1 MKFYTRMLV
10 VFLALMFG
18 FSSMDSYAQQQP
30 QKMDL
35 NVMAEEEADK
45 LQKLL
50 DLEDWQ
56 VFYVDSTLKANYAA
70 LQAEFDKLQKSKVTN
85 AAIYQEAQDKCWDKI
100 EATYKKYFTEA
111 QWALYLKNGAAKH
124 QKQRAKRREKAKMQ

>member
-1 MKFYTRMLV
+1 MTSYFYKLV
-10 VFLALMFG
+10 MFFAVMTG
-18 FSSMDSYAQQQP
+18 VSLLDASAQQQP
-30 QKMDL
+30 EKPDL

-70 LQAEFDKLQKSKVTN
+70 LQLEFENLQKAKVTN
-85 AAIYQEAQDKCWDKI
+85 TAIYQEAQDKFWDSV
-100 EATYKKYFTEA
+100 EASYKKYFTDK
-111 QWALYLKNGAAKH
+111 QWALYLKNGAAKA
-124 QKQRAKRREKAKMQ
+124 QKQSAKRRENKK

>member
-1 MKFYTRMLV
+1 MTSYFYKLV
-10 VFLALMFG
+10 MFFAVMTG
-18 FSSMDSYAQQQP
+18 VSLLDASAQQQP
-30 QKMDL
+30 EKPDL

-70 LQAEFDKLQKSKVTN
+70 LQLEFENLQKAKVTN
-85 AAIYQEAQDKCWDKI
+85 TAIYQEAQDKFWDSV
-100 EATYKKYFTEA
+100 EASYKKYFTDK
-111 QWALYLKNGAAKH
+111 QWALYLKNGAAKA
-124 QKQRAKRREKAKMQ
+124 QKQRAKRRENKK

>member
-1 MKFYTRMLV
+1 MKSYISVLV
-10 VFLALMFG
+10 TFMAVLLN
-18 FSSMDSYAQQQP
+18 FSSMNVYAQQQP
-30 QKMDL
+30 EKPDL

-70 LQAEFDKLQKSKVTN
+70 LQLEFENLQKAKVTN
-85 AAIYQEAQDKCWDKI
+85 TAIYQEAQDKFWDSV
-100 EATYKKYFTEA
+100 EASYKKYFTDK
-111 QWALYLKNGAAKH
+111 QWALYLKNGAAKA
-124 QKQRAKRREKAKMQ
+124 QKQRAKRRENKK

>member
-1 MKFYTRMLV
+1 MKSYISVLV
-10 VFLALMFG
+10 TFMAALLN
-18 FSSMDSYAQQQP
+18 FSSMNVYAQQQP
-30 QKMDL
+30 EKPDL

-70 LQAEFDKLQKSKVTN
+70 LQLEFENLQKAKVTHT
-85 AAIYQEAQDKCWDKI
+85 AIYKEAQDKFWDSV
-100 EATYKKYFTEA
+100 EASYKKYFTDK
-111 QWALYLKNGAAKH
+111 QWALYLKNGAAKA
-124 QKQRAKRREKAKMQ
+124 QKQRAKRRENKK

>member
-1 MKFYTRMLV
+1 MASYFYKLV
-10 VFLALMFG
+10 MFFAVIAG
-18 FSSMDSYAQQQP
+18 VSLLDASAQQQP
-30 QKMDL
+30 EKPDL

-70 LQAEFDKLQKSKVTN
+70 LQLEFENLQKAKVTN
-85 AAIYQEAQDKCWDKI
+85 TAIYQEAQDKFWDSV
-100 EATYKKYFTEA
+100 EASYKKYFTDK
-111 QWALYLKNGAAKH
+111 QWALYLKNGAAKA
-124 QKQRAKRREKAKMQ
+124 QKQRAKRRENKK

>member
-1 MKFYTRMLV
+1 MTSYFYKLV
-10 VFLALMFG
+10 MFFAVMTG
-18 FSSMDSYAQQQP
+18 VSLLDASAQQQP
-30 QKMDL
+30 EKPAL

-70 LQAEFDKLQKSKVTN
+70 LQLEFENLQKAKVTN
-85 AAIYQEAQDKCWDKI
+85 TAIYQEAQDKFWDSV
-100 EATYKKYFTEA
+100 EASYKKYFTDK
-111 QWALYLKNGAAKH
+111 QWALYLKNGAGKA
-124 QKQRAKRREKAKMQ
+124 QKQRAKRRENKK

>member
-1 MKFYTRMLV
+1 MKSYISVLV
-10 VFLALMFG
+10 TFMAALLN
-18 FSSMDSYAQQQP
+18 FSSMSVYAQQQP
-30 QKMDL
+30 EKPDL

-70 LQAEFDKLQKSKVTN
+70 LQVEFDNLQKAKVTN
-85 AAIYQEAQDKCWDKI
+85 TAIYQEAQDKFWDRV
-100 EATYKKYFTEA
+100 EASYKKYFTDK
-111 QWALYLKNGAAKH
+111 QWALYLKNGAAKA
-124 QKQRAKRREKAKMQ
+124 QKQRAKRRENKK

>member
-1 MKFYTRMLV
+1 MTSYFYKLV
-10 VFLALMFG
+10 MFFAVMTG
-18 FSSMDSYAQQQP
+18 VSLLDASAQQQP
-30 QKMDL
+30 EKPDL

-70 LQAEFDKLQKSKVTN
+70 LQLEFENLQKAKVTN
-85 AAIYQEAQDKCWDKI
+85 TAIYQEAQDKFWDSV
-100 EATYKKYFTEA
+100 EASYKKYFTDK
-111 QWALYLKNGAAKH
+111 QWALYLKNGAGKA
-124 QKQRAKRREKAKMQ
+124 QKQRAKRRENKK

>member
-1 MKFYTRMLV
+1 MASYFYKLV
-10 VFLALMFG
+10 MFFAVIAG
-18 FSSMDSYAQQQP
+18 VSLLDASAQQQP
-30 QKMDL
+30 EKPDL

-70 LQAEFDKLQKSKVTN
+70 LQVEFDNLQKAKVTN
-85 AAIYQEAQDKCWDKI
+85 TAIYQEAQDKFWDRV
-100 EATYKKYFTEA
+100 EAAYKKYFTDK
-111 QWALYLKNGAAKH
+111 QWALYLKNGAAKA
-124 QKQRAKRREKAKMQ
+124 QKQRAKRRENKK

>member
-1 MKFYTRMLV
+1 MKSYISVLV
-10 VFLALMFG
+10 TFMAALLN
-18 FSSMDSYAQQQP
+18 FSSMNVYAQQQP
-30 QKMDL
+30 EKPDL

-70 LQAEFDKLQKSKVTN
+70 LQLEFENLQKAKVTN
-85 AAIYQEAQDKCWDKI
+85 TAIYQEAQYKFWDSV
-100 EATYKKYFTEA
+100 EASYKKYFTDK
-111 QWALYLKNGAAKH
+111 QWALYLKNGAGKA
-124 QKQRAKRREKAKMQ
+124 QKQRAKRRENKK

>member
-1 MKFYTRMLV
+1 
-10 VFLALMFG
+10 MFFAVMTG
-18 FSSMDSYAQQQP
+18 VSLLDASAQQQP
-30 QKMDL
+30 EKPDL

-70 LQAEFDKLQKSKVTN
+70 LQLEFENLQKAKVTN
-85 AAIYQEAQDKCWDKI
+85 TAIYQEAQDKLWDI
-100 EATYKKYFTEA
+100 VEESYKKYFTDK
-111 QWALYLKNGAAKH
+111 QWALYLKNGAAKA
-124 QKQRAKRREKAKMQ
+124 QKQRAKRRENKK

>member
-1 MKFYTRMLV
+1 MTSYFYKLV
-10 VFLALMFG
+10 MFFAVMTG
-18 FSSMDSYAQQQP
+18 VSLLNASAQQQP
-30 QKMDL
+30 EKPDL

-70 LQAEFDKLQKSKVTN
+70 LQLEFENLQKAKVTN
-85 AAIYQEAQDKCWDKI
+85 TAIYQEAQDKFWDSV
-100 EATYKKYFTEA
+100 EASYKKYFTDK
-111 QWALYLKNGAAKH
+111 QWALYLKNGAGKA
-124 QKQRAKRREKAKMQ
+124 QKQRAKRRENKK

>member
-1 MKFYTRMLV
+1 
-10 VFLALMFG
+10 MFFAVMTG
-18 FSSMDSYAQQQP
+18 VSLLDASAQQQP
-30 QKMDL
+30 EKPDL

-70 LQAEFDKLQKSKVTN
+70 LQLEFENLQKAKVTN
-85 AAIYQEAQDKCWDKI
+85 TAIYQEAQDKFWDSV
-100 EATYKKYFTEA
+100 EASYKKYFTDK
-111 QWALYLKNGAAKH
+111 QWALYLKNGAGKA
-124 QKQRAKRREKAKMQ
+124 QKQRAKRRENKK